1 MQFYEPNEDDKKEAN
16 PLKYWR
22 GYLVAGIVAAL
33 TAMITAFAATHSKL
47 VDMVYP
53 YISRMIM
60 DYMAGWSAGVS
71 GVLWQTII
79 TFFIVILLA
88 TLVLVIVF
96 KWNPIQWF
104 GWVLAVMS
112 VFSLLGTG
120 IYGLNKFAG
129 PIEEDM
135 RLELKEYSVSSLEK
149 AAVYY
154 RDTANKFARNF
165 GGQVERESF
174 ESLALS
180 AADGFERLTYEQ
192 GYPIF
197 SGTTVPV
204 KKMPKGDREKGVT
217 GKTYTFT
224 GESLVNPDMP
234 AIGLP
239 YAISIEMC
247 HRMCISD
254 EDDAKFGA
262 IMACISNADGV
273 YVYTG
278 YLMAY
283 RVCYNAL
290 KAVDSTASRQA
301 LARLESETDPTVLRD
316 IRTYNAFFG
325 AKGEEVE
332 EDLCRLL
339 VSWHIQ
345 EINQDEEE
353 TNEDVFDPMDETDY
367 RLEDIVGND

>member
-1 MQFYEPNEDDKKEAN
+1 M
-16 PLKYWR
+16 KYWR
-22 GYLVAGIVAAL
+22 GYLVAGIIAAL
-33 TAMITAFAATHSKL
+33 TAMVTAFAATHTKL

-71 GVLWQTII
+71 GILWQTIL

-112 VFSLLGTG
+112 VFSLISTG
-120 IYGLNKFAG
+120 MYGLNKYAG

-135 RLELKEYSVSSLEK
+135 RLELKEYSITSLEK
-149 AAVYY
+149 AAIYY
-154 RDTANKFARNF
+154 RDTVNKYARNYA
-165 GGQVERESF
+165 GLVQNESF
-174 ESLALS
+174 ENLALS
-180 AADGFERLTYEQ
+180 AGNGFERLTLEQ

-197 SGTTVPV
+197 SGTTIPV
-204 KKMPKGDREKGVT
+204 KMMPKGDREKGVT

-224 GESLVNPDMP
+224 GESLVNPDVP
-234 AIGLP
+234 AVGIP

-247 HRMCISD
+247 HRMCIYN

-262 IMACISNADGV
+262 IMACISNADSV

-290 KAVDSTASRQA
+290 KAVDSKASREA
-301 LARLESETDPTVLRD
+301 LSRIESDTDPRVLQD
-316 IRTYNAFFG
+316 IRSYNEFFG
-325 AKGEEVE
+325 AKGTEVE
-332 EDLCRLL
+332 EKLCKLL
-339 VSWHIQ
+339 VSWHI
-345 EINQDEEE
+345 EKINRDEEQKS
-353 TNEDVFDPMDETDY
+353 EDIFDPMDETDY
-367 RLEDIVGND
+367 RLEDILGND